1 MSERFLK
8 TAVRPVPTGL
18 ACSVAPLE
26 WTLMNVAAISGLFA
40 IAGAAVGWSLNQI
53 GLRLARRT
61 EQRES
66 NVRDADHRVF
76 AAATAA
82 TRFGE
87 AVRWLVQI
95 DMGKNVAGQGPSNV
109 TYEQMVVEAQSE
121 LRRVREALLGITVKG
136 PNGSAPELERI
147 VASAQELWDG
157 MLKAERQRIGEE
169 PQPWLLDCDSL
180 VAAAQSWA
188 QQHSSPPHPRTH

>member
-1 MSERFLK
+1 
-8 TAVRPVPTGL
+8 
-18 ACSVAPLE
+18 
-26 WTLMNVAAISGLFA
+26 MNVAAISGLFA

-66 NVRDADHRVF
+66 SVRDTDQRVF

-87 AVRWLVQI
+87 AARWLVQI
-95 DMGKNVAGQGPSNV
+95 DWGKNVSGGGPSHV
-109 TYEQMVVEAQSE
+109 TYEQVVVEAQSE
-121 LRRVREALLGITVKG
+121 LRRMREALLGITVKG
-136 PNGSAPELERI
+136 PSGSAPGLERI
-147 VASAQELWDG
+147 VADAQELWDE
-157 MLKAERQRIGEE
+157 MLAAERGRIGEE
-169 PQPWLLDCDSL
+169 PRPWLLACDSL

-188 QQHSSPPHPRTH
+188 QQHSSPPLPRTH

>member
-1 MSERFLK
+1 
-8 TAVRPVPTGL
+8 
-18 ACSVAPLE
+18 
-26 WTLMNVAAISGLFA
+26 MNVAAISGLFA
-40 IAGAAVGWSLNQI
+40 IAGAAVGWSLNQL

-95 DMGKNVAGQGPSNV
+95 DMGKNVSGQGPSHV

-121 LRRVREALLGITVKG
+121 LRRLREALLGITIKG

-147 VASAQELWDG
+147 ISDAQDLWDG
-157 MLKAERQRIGEE
+157 MLKAKRERIGEE
-169 PQPWLLDCDSL
+169 PQPWLLACDSL

-188 QQHSSPPHPRTH
+188 QQHSSPPRLRTR